1 MLINFILY
9 GIFRKRL
16 KNHKCI
22 APGPFRSL
30 SILFCMI
37 CMLDLAL
44 FNFLRLTIVAKNSF
58 LNVTELL
65 DSSWKLRHAQKL
77 VRFSWGNQCF
87 FLLFWNMV
95 NSITSKYIFFL
106 SILFYRM
113 MNFLS
118 ILLDICYNYLVFM
131 DLVIGFSKSK
141 LLFRIASFIK
151 M

>member
-22 APGPFRSL
+22 APGHFRSL
-30 SILFCMI
+30 PILFSMI

-44 FNFLRLTIVAKNSF
+44 FNFLRLTILAKNSF

-95 NSITSKYIFFL
+95 NSSTSKYIFFL

-113 MNFLS
+113 MNFMS
-118 ILLDICYNYLVFM
+118 SLLDICYNYFNVHGSSHWFFK
-131 DLVIGFSKSK
+131 VKITFK
-141 LLFRIASFIK
+141 IASFIK